1 MLPSRSKR
9 YAGND
14 GEIPRL
20 LLATNW
26 QLLLVAMLVLVL
38 LAVIFPWKSLVEKLY
53 EQEILDELT
62 VSYIQNLYRAN
73 ISNADAAILLAKSQR
88 GTLDIRLMEGM
99 LLPLVDAG
107 DARQRA
113 EIRILLANGYQKA
126 WVSTLDAQE
135 RARLK
140 ARMIE
145 LMKTALGED
154 IPESLARLFAA
165 TAFEFNLPR
174 MGLDFLAKIE
184 GSDAKGALEKYAQ
197 EALADG
203 AYGVAAEYFL
213 MARDQ
218 ATNVDDARR
227 LFQRGINTHMAAS
240 RFSQAMLSA
249 QQHLGNLEADPQ
261 TLRYLARS
269 ALAAGYPDLA
279 AGYVRRLVF
288 QTTDAP
294 ITP

>member
-1 MLPSRSKR
+1 MLPDRSKR

-38 LAVIFPWKSLVEKLY
+38 LAVIFPRKSLVQKLY
-53 EQEILDELT
+53 EQATLDELT

-88 GTLDIRLMEGM
+88 GTLDIQSMEGM

-126 WVSTLDAQE
+126 LASTLDAQE

-140 ARMIE
+140 TRMTE

-154 IPESLARLFAA
+154 IPKSLARLFAA
-165 TAFEFNLPR
+165 TAFEFDLPR

-184 GSDAKGALEKYAQ
+184 GSDAKDALEKYAQ
-197 EALADG
+197 EALGDG

-227 LFQRGINTHMAAS
+227 LFQRGISTHMAAS

-249 QQHLGNLEADPQ
+249 EQHLGNLEADPQ
-261 TLRYLARS
+261 TLRYLARN

-288 QTTDAP
+288 QP
-294 ITP
+294 HNSSVTP